1 MNLAR
6 RKFCRIFS
14 LGAAGLLLKTPFS
27 FLASSRPRNSEGQ
40 RPKGNKLKI
49 KVIGLGDVGT
59 KSVDQMMSMGLT
71 DINFTVLNTD
81 QGSLAQSLCPSKVLL
96 GGSLAKGNGC
106 GMNPEMGYACAQ
118 RSRETIARIIRGNDA
133 VILVAGL
140 GGGTGT
146 GGAPV
151 VSGIAK
157 GLGAVSTG
165 VVTMPFHFEG
175 RWRSRN
181 AQEGLKKLEEA
192 SDLIIPIP
200 NESIFNFFS
209 TQALLTDVLAKSLE
223 VMSLAASKLTD
234 LLLDSGSDGRDFRD
248 KINLFSQLGLAYLGI
263 GGNGERDILRAAQ
276 SAIHYPLLKDVP
288 FDRARKVI
296 YTLRVCGQQRL
307 IDVRAA
313 SRIIEKSFSRD
324 TDFISDVVIDKR
336 DRAEAVLF
344 VSGFARERTSIRN
357 PET

>member
-14 LGAAGLLLKTPFS
+14 LGAAGLLLKTPFP
-27 FLASSRPRNSEGQ
+27 FSSRPRVPGDQ
-40 RPKGNKLKI
+40 RFKDNKLKI
-49 KVIGLGDVGT
+49 RVIGLGAVGT
-59 KSVDQMMSMGLT
+59 KSIDHMIGMGLR
-71 DINFTVLNTD
+71 DVDFTVINAD
-81 QGSLAQSLCPSKVLL
+81 QGSLNESLCPSKVLL

-118 RSRETIARIIRGNDA
+118 RSRETIARILRGSDV

-151 VSGIAK
+151 VAGIAK
-157 GLGAVSTG
+157 DVDAVSIG
-165 VVTMPFHFEG
+165 VVTMPFYYEG
-175 RWRSRN
+175 RWRLRN

-192 SDLIIPIP
+192 SDLVIPIP

-209 TQALLTDVLAKSLE
+209 TQAFLTDVFAKSIE
-223 VMSLAASKLTD
+223 VVSLAASKVAD
-234 LLLDSGSDGRDFRD
+234 LYFDTGSDCLDFLN
-248 KINLFSQLGLAYLGI
+248 KEHLFSGLGPTYLGI
-263 GGNGERDILRAAQ
+263 GGDGESSILRAAQ
-276 SAIHYPLLKDVP
+276 KAIRFPLLSNVP

-296 YTLRVCGQQRL
+296 YTLRVCGQHRL

-313 SRIIEKSFSRD
+313 SRIIEESFSGR
-324 TDFISDVVIDKR
+324 TDFISNVIIDKK
-336 DRAEAVLF
+336 DRTEVVLF
-344 VSGFARERTSIRN
+344 VSGFA
-357 PET
+357 